1 MVLFPLTESGYY
13 LECNTHEDN
22 MILQVLYHLPIKSYH
37 LYGKA
42 LVPGGTTGTEGYVT
56 LKKDSMYFYELK

>member
-1 MVLFPLTESGYY
+1 MVLIPLTESGYY

-42 LVPGGTTGTEGYVT
+42 LVSGGTTGTEGYVT
-56 LKKDSMYFYELK
+56 LK